1 MIPSINFL
9 EGRLCMKQVQE
20 TLQPR
25 YVKDLAFLYF
35 LSPLFFI
42 GTILPLSSGIFAAIP
57 LAGLMS
63 LPFLYL
69 YDRYL
74 MRRSLPLILR
84 LMFMALAVFLGMN
97 GLYGFSRF
105 VKTCVMPDTP
115 ILLLPLALLLFAVW
129 IAWDD
134 IHVLE
139 RFSRITAP
147 IVLILLAL
155 SILSAATK
163 IEPAFAERPRLSLH
177 QGNGGFFSM
186 LWLIF
191 FLYLAEGLI
200 LLTLLRQQ
208 FKVRD
213 CPSKEK
219 PPAIFAEMTKGLL
232 LGGLVLSLAY
242 WVTILALGSDVFEI
256 LTYPIY
262 YPPGLTKSAEYLERT
277 EILLLAVF
285 LFTEFLRTGVF
296 LMLLKEGLLAIYT
309 AFGNDES
316 QNT

>member
-1 MIPSINFL
+1 
-9 EGRLCMKQVQE
+9 MKQFQE

-42 GTILPLSSGIFAAIP
+42 GTVLPLSDGMFAAIP
-57 LAGLMS
+57 LSGLMA

-74 MRRSLPLILR
+74 TCHSLPLILR
-84 LMFMALAVFLGMN
+84 LVFMVLAVFLGIS

-115 ILLLPLALLLFAVW
+115 IFLLPAALLIFAVW
-129 IAWDD
+129 ISWDD

-139 RFSRITAP
+139 RFSRIAAP
-147 IVLILLAL
+147 IVLILFAL

-163 IEPAFAERPRLSLH
+163 IEPVFAERPRLSFFP
-177 QGNGGFFSM
+177 GNEGFFSI
-186 LWLIF
+186 LWMIF

-213 CPSKEK
+213 CPNQKK
-219 PPAIFAEMTKGLL
+219 PPAIFAEMTKGMLF
-232 LGGLVLSLAY
+232 GGLLLSLAY
-242 WVTILALGSDVFEI
+242 WVTILVLGSDVFEI